1 MSAAG
6 TGAAGAGASRDKP
19 RDKPGDKRRE
29 AILGLLTSADAPTS
43 GTALAQAAGVSRQVV
58 VQDIALLRGQ
68 GWPINSTNRGYV
80 LERAATRP
88 SRLFK
93 CYHTVEQTPDEL
105 NLIVDLGGH
114 VQDVLVNHRVYGRLS
129 CELGVASRRDVRAYM
144 EQIESGKSSPLML
157 ITSGYHFHHVTAESE
172 EVLDEIASALADAGF
187 LAEKSAFELETFG
200 E

>member
-1 MSAAG
+1 MPLPAKPATAGDARREKILSALSGAQEPLS
-6 TGAAGAGASRDKP
+6 GAA
-19 RDKPGDKRRE
+19 
-29 AILGLLTSADAPTS
+29 LGRLCE
-43 GTALAQAAGVSRQVV
+43 VSRQIV
-58 VQDIALLRGQ
+58 VQDIALLRSK
-68 GWPINSTNRGYV
+68 GWPIESTNRGYV
-80 LERAATRP
+80 LERASTRP

-93 CYHTVEQTPDEL
+93 CRHSVEQTPQEL

-129 CELGVASRRDVRAYM
+129 CELGIASRRDVRAYM

-172 EVLDEIASALADAGF
+172 EILDEIERALVEQGF
-187 LAEKSAFELETFG
+187 LAEKSAYELETFG